1 MMLEKEKVIEKLI
14 SFSNTLKEI
23 EYPYPND
30 LERSKVWMTTDKMTS
45 LACWIPGW
53 ELDGDF
59 ETAETPYSFTNKEH
73 NLHFDGYTCSL
84 YHGSDKLS
92 LHYRLA
98 TLGKLIESRV
108 VRNTYFPNGSN
119 EELMDFIRAD
129 GGVVT
134 YDVYKKG
141 LKEYE
146 EFKSY
151 RDSNY
156 KNIQSVK
163 EFSYLVNLCMS
174 KSSKSQTK
182 IAIDIINTILDS
194 VKWKFS
200 FYRGEWDMVEYV
212 HDEPHFLINFVLT
225 SELFGNT
232 VKVWINPENVTITF
246 PDSDVAEIKIRDDYG
261 KKVINLTNRIFKK
274 LNAIKNA

>member
-1 MMLEKEKVIEKLI
+1 
-14 SFSNTLKEI
+14 
-23 EYPYPND
+23 
-30 LERSKVWMTTDKMTS
+30 
-45 LACWIPGW
+45 
-53 ELDGDF
+53 
-59 ETAETPYSFTNKEH
+59 
-73 NLHFDGYTCSL
+73 
-84 YHGSDKLS
+84 
-92 LHYRLA
+92 
-98 TLGKLIESRV
+98 
-108 VRNTYFPNGSN
+108 
-119 EELMDFIRAD
+119 
-129 GGVVT
+129 
-134 YDVYKKG
+134 
-141 LKEYE
+141 
-146 EFKSY
+146 
-151 RDSNY
+151 
-156 KNIQSVK
+156 
-163 EFSYLVNLCMS
+163 MS